1 MLSTLYAFN
10 IMISHR
16 ERLAVFY
23 ERLRNAAS
31 CASHDAAFALLSVTL
46 TEVED
51 ELSGAPNRVENH
63 LHDGRMYPPLP
74 DNTFTVKGRPELT
87 RYRSRGHQIYISDQG
102 ALLIAKSDGS
112 VELSKPSANG
122 EEIEL

>member
-1 MLSTLYAFN
+1 MRSTLYALN
-10 IMISHR
+10 IMLSHR

-23 ERLRNAAS
+23 ERLRAAPA
-31 CASHDAAFALLSVTL
+31 CASHDEAFAMIAKTL

-51 ELSGAPNRVENH
+51 EFSGVPNQIENH

-102 ALLIAKSDGS
+102 AVLIVRAD
-112 VELSKPSANG
+112 ELIDLSKASSRG
-122 EEIEL
+122 EEITL